1 MMEQIQIKNG
11 AELVAQLSNIEDCY
25 EDEKIIFSAAVSV
38 LLAESAEVSRQGI
51 MFYLI
56 AEMAICHDRIRL
68 DVLRCCMEILMGL
81 KDATG
86 SV

>member
-1 MMEQIQIKNG
+1 VN
-11 AELVAQLSNIEDCY
+11 A
-25 EDEKIIFSAAVSV
+25 
-38 LLAESAEVSRQGI
+38 LLAESEEVSRQGI

-56 AEMAICHDRIRL
+56 AEMEICHDLLRL

-81 KDATG
+81 KDTAG

>member
-1 MMEQIQIKNG
+1 MMEQILVKNG
-11 AELVAQLSNIEDCY
+11 DDLVAQLSNIEDCY
-25 EDEKIIFSAAVSV
+25 EDEKIIFSAAVKA
-38 LLAESAEVSRQGI
+38 LLAESEEVSRQGI

-56 AEMAICHDRIRL
+56 AEMEICHDLLRL

-81 KDATG
+81 KDTAG

>member
-1 MMEQIQIKNG
+1 
-11 AELVAQLSNIEDCY
+11 
-25 EDEKIIFSAAVSV
+25 
-38 LLAESAEVSRQGI
+38 

-56 AEMAICHDRIRL
+56 VEMEICHDLLRL

-81 KDATG
+81 KDTAG